1 MMLTQVARDA
11 DIVEKFL
18 EITSQRLLPDSIADK
33 GSWRVSLIEEQQELL
48 WHESGDSV
56 RREKQR

>member
-18 EITSQRLLPDSIADK
+18 EITPQRLLPDSIADK